1 VTLQILGVVAKAY
14 GRQKLLDWLKN
25 YLLRKIH
32 KNLFHLYK
40 RMYKKE
46 DTNYKYKIMSLS
58 NVTMEEL
65 GIKPKCIPD
74 KNLLP
79 IGYKVPINLLKTLS
93 KKESP
98 KEKYDTLVAVS
109 DEIVKTVHKNL
120 EILKIE
126 AELGADDL
134 FPIFLY
140 VVIKSKLSYMY
151 SEFKYLLDFFR

>member
-1 VTLQILGVVAKAY
+1 
-14 GRQKLLDWLKN
+14 
-25 YLLRKIH
+25 
-32 KNLFHLYK
+32 
-40 RMYKKE
+40 
-46 DTNYKYKIMSLS
+46 MSLS

-151 SEFKYLLDFFR
+151 SEFKYLLDFLDESVLVCISIYGNFISKHNNLIDLITLKWPLIM